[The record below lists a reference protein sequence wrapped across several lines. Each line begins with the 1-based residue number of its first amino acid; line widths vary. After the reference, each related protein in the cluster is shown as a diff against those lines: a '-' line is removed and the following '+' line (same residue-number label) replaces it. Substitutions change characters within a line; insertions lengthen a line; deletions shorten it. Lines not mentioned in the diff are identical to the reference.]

1 MDQPNNSIN
10 PSIGKNILTLRYN
23 PSLKSTLPKLTWKD
37 FQPHPIPASINFINQ
52 CMENYIQKQNLDS
65 QNKMSIAL
73 SGGID
78 STLALSIIRKMHPN
92 LEINAISI
100 KFANSPDETQI
111 ASKIAERLDANH
123 EIISLENYL
132 LELPKAISIIKQP
145 FWDLHWYYVVKHAS
159 LTSSH
164 IISGDGGD
172 ELFGG
177 YTFRYSKFLSSIN
190 SNSTISD
197 KIHAYLECHQ
207 RDHVPDQDL
216 LFGKKSNF
224 SWNSINNILLPYFD
238 NSLDPL
244 SQVFLSDYNGK
255 LLHNF
260 APINSTIHQYFSMKS
275 ITPILNSELIDYSS
289 HLSSS
294 EKYDKISNIGKIPLR
309 KLLEK
314 YGINDLINNQKQGFS
329 VNTINLWKS
338 YGKKLCKFY
347 LDESRLVQDDWI
359 NNEWII
365 KYIDKDNLDIRYIN
379 KFLGLLAFE
388 IWYRLFITKEIKSDE
403 KLII

>member
-1 MDQPNNSIN
+1 MDLLNNSIT
-10 PSIGKNILTLRYN
+10 PSIGKDILTLRYN
-23 PSLKSTLPKLTWKD
+23 PNLKSPLKKLTSND
-37 FQPHPIPASINFINQ
+37 FQSNSNSVSTDLINQ
-52 CMENYIQKQNLDS
+52 HIENYVKKQNFS
-65 QNKMSIAL
+65 SEKQISIAL

-78 STLALSIIRKMHPN
+78 STLSLAIIRKIYPD
-92 LEINAISI
+92 LKIKAISI
-100 KFANSPDETQI
+100 KFADSIDETSI
-111 ASKIAERLDANH
+111 ASKIANKLNVDH
-123 EIISLENYL
+123 EIIPIKNFL
-132 LELPKAISIIKQP
+132 LELPKAISITKQP
-145 FWDLHWYYVVKHAS
+145 FWDLHWYYVVKNTS
-159 LTSSH
+159 SSH

-190 SNSTISD
+190 RNSSISD

-207 RDHVPDQDL
+207 RDHVPDQNL

-224 SWNSINNILLPYFD
+224 SWNSIHNILLPYFD

-244 SQVFLSDYNGK
+244 TQVFLSDYNGK

-260 APINSTIHQYFSMKS
+260 APINSTIHQYFDMKS

-289 HLSSS
+289 HLHSN
-294 EKYDKISNIGKIPLR
+294 EKYDEITNIGKIPLR

-314 YGINDLINNQKQGFS
+314 YEINDLINNQKQGFS
-329 VNTINLWKS
+329 VDTLNLWKS

-359 NNEWII
+359 NNEWIV
-365 KYIDKDNLDIRYIN
+365 KHIDKNNLDIRYVN

-388 IWYRLFITKEIKSDE
+388 IWYRLFITKEMNSNE

>member
-1 MDQPNNSIN
+1 VEPSNNFIN
-10 PSIGKNILTLRYN
+10 PLIGKNILTLRYN

-37 FQPHPIPASINFINQ
+37 FQTHSDPVSINFINQ
-52 CMENYIQKQNLDS
+52 CMENYVQKHNLDS
-65 QNKMSIAL
+65 QNKISIAL

-78 STLALSIIRKMHPN
+78 STLALSVIRKMYPN

-100 KFANSPDETQI
+100 KFADSTDETQI

-145 FWDLHWYYVVKHAS
+145 FWDLHWYYVVKQAS
-159 LTSSH
+159 SSSSH

-190 SNSTISD
+190 RNSSISD

-207 RDHVPDQDL
+207 RDHVPDQNL

-224 SWNSINNILLPYFD
+224 SWNSIHNILLPYFD

-244 SQVFLSDYNGK
+244 TQVFLSDYNGK

-260 APINSTIHQYFSMKS
+260 APINSTIHQYFDMKS

-289 HLSSS
+289 HLHSN
-294 EKYDKISNIGKIPLR
+294 EKYDEITNIGKIPLR

-314 YGINDLINNQKQGFS
+314 YEINDLINNQKQGFS
-329 VNTINLWKS
+329 VDTLNLWKS

-359 NNEWII
+359 NNEWIV
-365 KYIDKDNLDIRYIN
+365 KHIDKNNLDIRYVN

-388 IWYRLFITKEIKSDE
+388 IWYRLFITKEMNSDE
-403 KLII
+403 KLSI

>member
-1 MDQPNNSIN
+1 MEQSNNSIN
-10 PSIGKNILTLRYN
+10 PLIGKNILTLRYN

-37 FQPHPIPASINFINQ
+37 FKIHSDSVSINFINQ
-52 CMENYIQKQNLDS
+52 CMENYVQKHNLDS
-65 QNKMSIAL
+65 QNKISIAL

-78 STLALSIIRKMHPN
+78 STLALSVIRKMYPN

-100 KFANSPDETQI
+100 KFADSTDETQI

-123 EIISLENYL
+123 DIISLENYL

-145 FWDLHWYYVVKHAS
+145 FWDLHWYYVVKQAS
-159 LTSSH
+159 FSSSH

-207 RDHVPDQDL
+207 RDHVPDQNL

-224 SWNSINNILLPYFD
+224 SWNSIHNILLPYFD

-244 SQVFLSDYNGK
+244 TQVFLSDYNGK

-260 APINSTIHQYFSMKS
+260 APINSTIHQYFDMKS
-275 ITPILNSELIDYSS
+275 ITPLLNSELIDYSS
-289 HLSSS
+289 HLHSN
-294 EKYDKISNIGKIPLR
+294 EKYDRITNIGKIPLR

-314 YGINDLINNQKQGFS
+314 YEINDLINNQKQGFS
-329 VNTINLWKS
+329 VDTLNLWKS

-365 KYIDKDNLDIRYIN
+365 KHIDKNNLDIRYVN

-388 IWYRLFITKEIKSDE
+388 IWYRLFITKEMNSDE
-403 KLII
+403 KLSI

>member
-1 MDQPNNSIN
+1 VEQPHNSIN
-10 PSIGKNILTLRYN
+10 PSIGKDILTLRYN
-23 PSLKSTLPKLTWKD
+23 PNFKSTLQKLTWKD
-37 FQPHPIPASINFINQ
+37 FQPHSNFTSIDFINQ
-52 CMENYIQKQNLDS
+52 CMKNYVQTQNLDS
-65 QNKMSIAL
+65 QNNISIAL
-73 SGGID
+73 SGGVD
-78 STLALSIIRKMHPN
+78 STLALSVIRKMYPN
-92 LEINAISI
+92 LEINSISI
-100 KFANSPDETQI
+100 KFADSPDESQI
-111 ASKIAERLDANH
+111 ASKIAERLDSNH
-123 EIISLENYL
+123 EIISIENYL

-145 FWDLHWYYVVKHAS
+145 FWDLHWYYLVKHAS
-159 LTSSH
+159 SSSSH

-177 YTFRYSKFLSSIN
+177 YTFRYSKFLSSIS
-190 SNSTISD
+190 SNSTILD

-224 SWNSINNILLPYFD
+224 SWNSIHDLLLPYFD
-238 NSLDPL
+238 NPLDSLT
-244 SQVFLSDYNGK
+244 QVFLSDYNGK

-260 APINSTIHQYFSMKS
+260 FPINSAIHQYFNMKS
-275 ITPILNSELIDYSS
+275 ITPILNSELINYSN
-289 HLSSS
+289 HIPSS
-294 EKYDKISNIGKIPLR
+294 EKYDRINNIGKIPLR

-329 VNTINLWKS
+329 VDTLNLWKS

-347 LDESRLVQDDWI
+347 LDKSRLVHDDWI

-365 KYIDKDNLDIRYIN
+365 KHIDKDNLDIRYIN

-388 IWYRLFITKEIKSDE
+388 IWYRLFITKEMNSDE
-403 KLII
+403 KLSI

>member
-1 MDQPNNSIN
+1 VDLHNTSIN
-10 PSIGKNILTLRYN
+10 PLIGKDILTLRYN
-23 PSLKSTLPKLTWKD
+23 PNLKSTLQKLTWND
-37 FQPHPIPASINFINQ
+37 FQPSSEPVSINFINE
-52 CMENYIQKQNLDS
+52 CMKNYVKKQNLDS
-65 QNKMSIAL
+65 QNKISIAL

-78 STLALSIIRKMHPN
+78 STLALSVIRKMHPT

-100 KFANSPDETQI
+100 KFADSPDESPI
-111 ASKIAERLDANH
+111 ASKIANRLDANH
-123 EIISLENYL
+123 EVISLENYL

-159 LTSSH
+159 LSSSH

-177 YTFRYSKFLSSIN
+177 YTFRYSKFLSSIS

-207 RDHVPDQDL
+207 RDHVPDQNL

-224 SWNSINNILLPYFD
+224 SWKSIHHILQPYFD
-238 NSLDPL
+238 NPLDPL
-244 SQVFLSDYNGK
+244 TQVFLSDYNGK

-260 APINSTIHQYFSMKS
+260 APINSTIHQYFNMKS
-275 ITPILNSELIDYSS
+275 ITPILNSELINYSS

-294 EKYDKISNIGKIPLR
+294 EKYDQINNVGKIPLR

-314 YGINDLINNQKQGFS
+314 YRINDLINNQKQGFS
-329 VNTINLWKS
+329 VDTLNLWKS

-365 KYIDKDNLDIRYIN
+365 KHIDNDNLDIRYVN

-388 IWYRLFITKEIKSDE
+388 IWYRLFITKEMNSEE
-403 KLII
+403 KLTI